1 MIKRQYRFRG
11 HRALGR
17 VYKNGVSART
27 QPILIKY
34 LPNNR
39 DYSRFAVV
47 VSKKVSKSAPK
58 RNRIRRRIYELVRLE
73 YDNLKP
79 GYDIVIVVFD
89 ASLAEISG
97 SELSDL
103 FQKLISRTELSA

>member
-1 MIKRQYRFRG
+1 M
-11 HRALGR
+11 GR
-17 VYKNGVSART
+17 VYRNGASART
-27 QPILIKY
+27 QRILIKY

-58 RNRIRRRIYELVRLE
+58 RNRIRRRIYELVRHE
-73 YDNLKP
+73 YDKLKP
-79 GYDIVIVVFD
+79 GYDVVIVVFD

-97 SELSDL
+97 TKLSDL
-103 FQKLISRTELSA
+103 FQKLISRTELST